1 MAARGGDYQANT
13 NPYNDGAVVFYP
25 DPNKWDSLHNAIANI
40 GVQKRA
46 RESALAKYNDDLVK
60 NINTAGVHTKDQP
73 QIADKITE
81 LIEYGKKNPNDKLGV
96 EQRYRDILFTVDN
109 SKKDVANLKRISDAG
124 KSGAMLLG
132 SDMEQMNALSLPV
145 GDPRRYNQ
153 HDEDIAGDIDNM
165 SIFTKP
171 FTPQQDKAFTE
182 ALISKNKPDEIPD
195 YSKKIVD
202 GPTGKI
208 LVPYES
214 KYSDEKLKQIGDDAG
229 ELFNSNRGIQINY
242 ERAMDDADPEYLK
255 QHNDIFQK
263 VYHRDI
269 VSHKDLAIADKMLG
283 AVNSL
288 GKKYRAYTD
297 EDAKQERA
305 LQLIAARG
313 RQTRK
318 NQDHAASVG
327 LDIEYPTDTIT
338 KEVGVTLDIKDK
350 NTDKVDKKTVIFAED
365 VDPDRLNVVTGRDV
379 SKGTPGVKPVPIFDK
394 RAGKDRLGFYVDPG
408 TGDWIGKDGQKISRE
423 AAKDRYVNKFAGTKQ
438 KALVNTKAEEVNKG
452 KAPAPAT
459 PVKKGKYD

>member
-297 EDAKQERA
+297 EDAKFEKQQA
-305 LQLIAARG
+305 LIKLRG
-313 RQTRK
+313 EQTRK
-318 NQDHAASVG
+318 NATHRANLG
-327 LDIEYPTDTIT
+327 LDDNAGYLTDYYYKKFGKTFTPQEENQVKTLTGLAPIGYVRADDIHPSDYGTMTGKDPSKKIPGVNPVDMNGTNVFFIMPDGSWKGQDGTIDREAVHRVDIERRKNTKHKVAQEAKT
-338 KEVGVTLDIKDK
+338 KEF
-350 NTDKVDKKTVIFAED
+350 NTPT
-365 VDPDRLNVVTGRDV
+365 
-379 SKGTPGVKPVPIFDK
+379 
-394 RAGKDRLGFYVDPG
+394 
-408 TGDWIGKDGQKISRE
+408 
-423 AAKDRYVNKFAGTKQ
+423 
-438 KALVNTKAEEVNKG
+438 
-452 KAPAPAT
+452 
-459 PVKKGKYD
+459 KKGKYD